1 MESMSASMRKAE
13 NKGNARTGRS
23 DEEAGRPAEG
33 ARNPAAAAARAP
45 EPFRPAPA
53 VRLAGFG
60 FSYPDG
66 QPVLADASWCVEAG
80 SFALLVGDTGSGK
93 TTLLRSLKPEI
104 APEGSRSGALELFGE
119 PYEAWRE
126 RGSAACAG
134 YVAQSPENQIVC
146 DTVWHEL
153 AFGLE
158 NLGEPPDAMRRRV
171 AEVAHFFGIEPWV
184 RASTAALS
192 GGQKQMVNLAA
203 VLAMQPRLL
212 LLDEPTAQLDPVA
225 EKSFLHALFRINREL
240 GITVVVATH
249 APEAMAAY
257 ATAAFELS
265 DGRVEAVPL
274 ERFSYAP
281 CHPEHSTVQ
290 WTVELPSTR
299 SERREASRS
308 DDAQRGVEGS
318 RAALAVAPSVG
329 TARDPSTPRLRCSA
343 QDDKGNSRP
352 SRGRSARADD
362 APPVLE
368 ARDVRFRYTRDGG
381 WVLRGADVAVAP
393 GTVHAVVGGNGC
405 GKSTLLRVLAGAL
418 KHERGRVRNAARDRQ
433 ALLPQDPKALFVCDS
448 VEEEL
453 REWQTRCGYD
463 DAAVQR
469 AAHRFGLDGL
479 LERHPYDLSGGQQQK
494 LALAKV
500 LLTNPQLLLLDEPTK
515 GLDARSKLE
524 AADALAAC
532 AREGRT
538 VVLVT
543 HDLAFVS
550 RVADRV
556 SMLFDGETACTEP
569 TCEFFERNLFYRPQP
584 DGFLALWDERAREDA
599 RELSAAE
606 QAAGAGDGAE
616 DGGAG
621 ERQAPCSPGSSAKDA
636 R

>member
-1 MESMSASMRKAE
+1 MEVT
-13 NKGNARTGRS
+13 ARES
-23 DEEAGRPAEG
+23 QE
-33 ARNPAAAAARAP
+33 
-45 EPFRPAPA
+45 A

-66 QPVLADASWCVEAG
+66 QPVLADVSWCVEAG

-104 APEGSRSGALELFGE
+104 APEGTRRGTLELFGE

-158 NLGEPPDAMRRRV
+158 NLGVPPDAMRRRV

-184 RASTAALS
+184 RNSTAALS

-203 VLAMQPRLL
+203 VLAMQPKLL

-257 ATAAFELS
+257 ATAAFELA

-274 ERFSYAP
+274 ERFSYAGCHPERSAANCPP
-281 CHPEHSTVQ
+281 CHPEQSAANRPLCHP
-290 WTVELPSTR
+290 ER
-299 SERREASRS
+299 S
-308 DDAQRGVEGS
+308 AQRGVEGS
-318 RAALAVAPSVG
+318 RTALAVAPSVG
-329 TARDPSTPRLRCSA
+329 TARDPSTPRLRRSA
-343 QDDKGNSRP
+343 QDDKGDSRP
-352 SRGRSARADD
+352 SRGRSVHADG
-362 APPVLE
+362 ASPVLE
-368 ARDVRFRYTRDGG
+368 ARDVHFRYARDGG
-381 WVLRGADVAVAP
+381 WVLRGADLAVAP

-405 GKSTLLRVLAGAL
+405 GKSTLLRVLTGAL
-418 KHERGRVRNAARDRQ
+418 KHERGRVRNAARNEQ

-448 VEEEL
+448 VGEEL
-453 REWQTRCGYD
+453 REWQVRCGYD
-463 DAAVQR
+463 DDAVEHAAR
-469 AAHRFGLDGL
+469 RFGLDGL
-479 LERHPYDLSGGQQQK
+479 LGRHPYDLSGGQQQK

-500 LLTNPQLLLLDEPTK
+500 LLTDPQLLLLDEPTK
-515 GLDARSKLE
+515 GLDARSKLD

-569 TCEFFERNLFYRPQP
+569 ACEFFERNLFYRPQP
-584 DGFLALWDERAREDA
+584 DGFLALWDACA
-599 RELSAAE
+599 HGAISA
-606 QAAGAGDGAE
+606 AAGARTKE
-616 DGGAG
+616 
-621 ERQAPCSPGSSAKDA
+621 A